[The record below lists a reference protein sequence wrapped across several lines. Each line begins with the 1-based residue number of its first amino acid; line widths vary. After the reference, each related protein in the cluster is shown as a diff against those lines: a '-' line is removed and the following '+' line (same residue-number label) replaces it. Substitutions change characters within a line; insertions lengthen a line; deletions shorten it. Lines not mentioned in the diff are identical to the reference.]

1 MILVAASLTRVSL
14 AAPTR
19 RAQVL
24 VALRALF
31 GACTLL
37 AYYAAV
43 EVSGAA
49 SVLGLMDKV

>member
-49 SVLGLMDKV
+49 PVLGLMGKI

>member
-1 MILVAASLTRVSL
+1 M
-14 AAPTR
+14 
-19 RAQVL
+19 L

-49 SVLGLMDKV
+49 SALVLMDKVYHCICSARH